1 MRGLGGGDRLGGGH
15 GGSHGGSRREA
26 KAKPGW
32 GVVLRESMVLMR
44 QHRGRLLAGLGLL
57 AVSRVAALV
66 PPASAGFL
74 LDTIVKNHRSDL
86 IWPLAGAVVL
96 ATVVQAIT
104 GFGLS
109 QLLGVAAQRAIHE
122 LRLELHWHV
131 LRLPVSRFD
140 ATQSGQLVSR
150 VMNDAEG
157 IRNLIGN
164 GIVQLVGGLVTA
176 AAVFVILLWLNW
188 QLTLAVAGM
197 LALFG
202 IGTALAL
209 TRLRPVFRDRGQVQ
223 SEINGRMTQILGGI
237 RAVKAYAAEPR
248 EQEAFRSGAERLFGL
263 VRTTITGFSI
273 LTALGTLVIG
283 GASAALVVIGGR
295 ALLDGSMSPG
305 QLFMYVMYVALMTA
319 PVLQIAAIGTQITEA
334 FAGLDRIRELR
345 AQATEDADAAGR
357 QPCPRLA
364 GAVEL
369 RDITFGYAADRPVLH
384 NVSLRAEPGQTIAL
398 VGPSGSGK
406 TTLVSLIMGFHR
418 PQGGAILLDGHDLA
432 GIRLDSYR
440 RQLGVVLQD
449 NVVFDGT
456 VRENLLF
463 ARPDA
468 TNDELRTAATAAAAL
483 GFIEE
488 MERGWDTVVGERG
501 VKLSGGQR
509 QRLAIARA
517 LLADPRIL
525 ILDEATSALD
535 SESEAEVQAALA
547 RLRAGRTSFV
557 IAHRLSTIRSA
568 DQILV
573 LEDGRIVEHGRHAEL
588 LAAGGLYRRLHD
600 RQAGLAAELYRNPG
614 EA

>member
-1 MRGLGGGDRLGGGH
+1 
-15 GGSHGGSRREA
+15 
-26 KAKPGW
+26 
-32 GVVLRESMVLMR
+32 V
-44 QHRGRLLAGLGLL
+44 
-57 AVSRVAALV
+57 
-66 PPASAGFL
+66 
-74 LDTIVKNHRSDL
+74 
-86 IWPLAGAVVL
+86 
-96 ATVVQAIT
+96 
-104 GFGLS
+104 
-109 QLLGVAAQRAIHE
+109 
-122 LRLELHWHV
+122 LHWHV
-131 LRLPVSRFD
+131 LRLPVANFD

-157 IRNLIGN
+157 IRNLVGN

-176 AAVFVILLWLNW
+176 ATVFVILLWLNW
-188 QLTLAVAGM
+188 QLTVAVAGM
-197 LALFG
+197 LAVFG
-202 IGTALAL
+202 IATAIAL
-209 TRLRPVFRDRGQVQ
+209 TRLRPVFRERGQIQ
-223 SEINGRMTQILGGI
+223 AEITGRMTQVLGGI

-248 EQEAFRSGAERLFGL
+248 EQDAFRAGAERLFS
-263 VRTTITGFSI
+263 RIQTTITGFSI

-283 GASAALVVIGGR
+283 GASAVLVLIGGH
-295 ALLDGSMSPG
+295 ALIAGTMTSG
-305 QLFMYVMYVALMTA
+305 QLFTYVMYVALMTA

-345 AQATEDADAAGR
+345 AQVTEDADSAGR
-357 QPCPRLA
+357 AVCPRLH
-364 GAVEL
+364 GEVRLEGVV
-369 RDITFGYAADRPVLH
+369 FGYNPARPVLH
-384 NVSLRAEPGQTIAL
+384 GLELTAKPGQTVAL

-406 TTLVSLIMGFHR
+406 TTLVSLVMGFHR
-418 PQGGAILLDGHDLA
+418 PQAGRIVLDDHDLA

-456 VRENLLF
+456 VRDNLIF

-468 TNDELRTAATAAAAL
+468 TQEQIEAAAEAAAAL
-483 GFIEE
+483 GFIRELDK
-488 MERGWDTVVGERG
+488 GWDTVVGERG

-525 ILDEATSALD
+525 VLDEATSALD

-547 RLRAGRTSFV
+547 RLRHGRTTFV

-573 LEDGRIVEHGRHAEL
+573 LDAGNIVERGTHDQL

-600 RQAGLAAELYRNPG
+600 RQAGLAAEQYRNPG

>member
-1 MRGLGGGDRLGGGH
+1 MRGMGGGGRH
-15 GGSHGGSRREA
+15 GSGPGA
-26 KAKPGW
+26 VKKAPGW
-32 GVVLRESMVLMR
+32 GVVLRESAELMR
-44 QHRGRLLAGLGLL
+44 AHRRRLLLGLGLL
-57 AVSRVAALV
+57 GISRAAALV
-66 PPASAGFL
+66 PPASAYWLVDRVAKEGHQHEL
-74 LDTIVKNHRSDL
+74 P
-86 IWPLAGAVVL
+86 WLAAAVVL
-96 ATVVQAIT
+96 ATLVQA
-104 GFGLS
+104 GAGYGLS

-122 LRLELHWHV
+122 LRLVLHWHV
-131 LRLPVSRFD
+131 LRLPVASFD
-140 ATQSGQLVSR
+140 ATQSGQLVTR

-157 IRNLIGN
+157 LRNLVGN

-176 AAVFVILLWLNW
+176 ATVFVILLWLNW

-197 LALFG
+197 LAVFG
-202 IGTALAL
+202 LATALSL
-209 TRLRPVFRDRGQVQ
+209 KRLRPVFRERSQIQ
-223 SEINGRMTQILGGI
+223 AEITGRMTQVLGGI

-248 EQEAFRSGAERLFGL
+248 EQAAFQTGAERLFSL
-263 VRTTITGFSI
+263 IRTTITGFSW

-283 GASAALVVIGGR
+283 GASAVLVLIGGH
-295 ALLDGSMSPG
+295 ALIAGTMTAG
-305 QLFMYVMYVALMTA
+305 MLFAYVMYVALMTA

-357 QPCPRLA
+357 TPCPRLN
-364 GAVEL
+364 GSVRLEGVV
-369 RDITFGYAADRPVLH
+369 FGYDPARPVLH
-384 NVSLRAEPGQTIAL
+384 GIDLEAAPGQTVAL

-406 TTLVSLIMGFHR
+406 TTLVSLVMGFHR
-418 PQGGAILLDGHDLA
+418 PQAGRILLDGQDLA

-456 VRENLLF
+456 VRDNLVF
-463 ARPDA
+463 ARPEA
-468 TNDELRTAATAAAAL
+468 TQAELEAAAGAAAAL
-483 GFIEE
+483 GFIRE
-488 MERGWDTVVGERG
+488 MDKGWDTVVGERG

-525 ILDEATSALD
+525 VLDEATSALD

-547 RLRAGRTSFV
+547 RLRHGRTTFV
-557 IAHRLSTIRSA
+557 IAHRLSTIRAA

-573 LEDGRIVEHGRHAEL
+573 LDAGRIAERGTHDQL